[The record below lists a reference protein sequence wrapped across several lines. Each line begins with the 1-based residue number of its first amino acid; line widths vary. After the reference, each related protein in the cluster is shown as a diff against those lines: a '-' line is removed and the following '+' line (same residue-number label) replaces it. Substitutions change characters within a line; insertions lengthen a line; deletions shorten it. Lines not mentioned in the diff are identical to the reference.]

1 MLTMEIIVFIFLIYF
16 LYLIL
21 KLINKYYLDN
31 NTFEEI
37 PLNNSY
43 KNLNFFSENKS
54 MPNQENK
61 INLNNVVGLKSVKD
75 EMKYYFDFIIFG
87 ISDESTLTS
96 SSLPK
101 NSGATATG
109 GKS

>member
-54 MPNQENK
+54 ISNQENK

-75 EMKYYFDFIIFG
+75 EMKYYFDFINN
-87 ISDESTLTS
+87 SYKYKKWVVK
-96 SSLPK
+96 LP
-101 NSGATATG
+101 
-109 GKS
+109 